1 MVGPRTQLDCI
12 FMNWY
17 LFEDDALAGC
27 HVYSAV
33 DGSGKAVFAE
43 KIEAPAPTGCFVDV
57 AKSGKMA
64 DRLYSVGTELVVSD
78 RLSAIL
84 GASAVC
90 RGIHQIAAQV
100 RKAKRKIIGTY
111 YVWYAE
117 EEIDVLDHDSANVR
131 YVNGHV
137 LTVRE
142 WVLSATSIPECDLL
156 QAVPGAGMINQSLI
170 DRLTDEGITG
180 CRFTQLAITG
190 TFNRRSRF

>member
-1 MVGPRTQLDCI
+1 MVGPRTQLGAY

-17 LFEDDALAGC
+17 LFEDDLVGC
-27 HVYSAV
+27 HVYSTV

-43 KIEAPAPTGCFVDV
+43 KVAAPPPTGCFVDV

-64 DRLYSVGTELVVSD
+64 DRLYSVGAELVVSD
-78 RLSAIL
+78 RLNAIL
-84 GASAVC
+84 GASTVC

-100 RKAKRKIIGTY
+100 RTAKRRIIGTY

-117 EEIDVLDHDSANVR
+117 EEIDVLDHGSANVR

-156 QAVPGAGMINQSLI
+156 QAVPGRWMINQTLL
-170 DRLTDEGITG
+170 DKMKDEDITG
-180 CRFTQLAITG
+180 CRFTRLAITG
-190 TFNRRSRF
+190 TSNRRLRL